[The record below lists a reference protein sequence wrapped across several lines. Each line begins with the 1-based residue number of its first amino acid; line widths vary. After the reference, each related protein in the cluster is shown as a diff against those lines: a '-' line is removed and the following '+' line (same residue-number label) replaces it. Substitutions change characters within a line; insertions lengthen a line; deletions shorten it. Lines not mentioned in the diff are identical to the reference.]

1 MILTAKHC
9 HAVPSISEHP
19 GTILNK
25 VCEGQWESEETEG
38 SSEQVMKDLARG
50 VGEVQEHH
58 TEIRSL
64 LLGKLDLMQ
73 VGVSMHQTTREA

>member
-1 MILTAKHC
+1 M
-9 HAVPSISEHP
+9 
-19 GTILNK
+19 
-25 VCEGQWESEETEG
+25 EG

-64 LLGKLDLMQ
+64 LLGKLDLTQ